1 MSSYEYKGHLIVG
14 DKTYGYKEIKP
25 VGKGSVH
32 MSLRGRYTT
41 ASMAQRAIDNYL
53 NTGKVAKGGKTD

>member
-1 MSSYEYKGHLIVG
+1 MTEEYRDHLIVG

-32 MSLRGRYTT
+32 LTLRGKYTN
-41 ASMAQRAIDNYL
+41 AVHARRAIDNYL
-53 NTGKVAKGGKTD
+53 DTIKVVKGGQTD

>member
-1 MSSYEYKGHLIVG
+1 MTEEYRDHLIVG

-32 MSLRGRYTT
+32 LTLRGKYTNSSH
-41 ASMAQRAIDNYL
+41 ARRAIDNYL
-53 NTGKVAKGGKTD
+53 DTIKVVKGDKID